1 MSYFKKA
8 AVNASLIKN
17 VLKSPM
23 YAWHQYHNPT
33 KSNDA
38 MDFGSLVHAMV
49 LGVGMDEF
57 VKSPKFDRRT
67 KKGKAKAKEFDQ
79 ANEGKIAIDET
90 EWLRAMEC
98 ASSVMSTSK
107 AAELINN
114 SAKEEWIDFR
124 YCDPHE
130 GIECKSKIDGY
141 GKGFV
146 YDLKTTSDIYSFD
159 KVIKEYH
166 YHTQLAFYG
175 HAIGFPFELDYF
187 LIAVNTKEPYEC
199 AVFNI
204 NSMIK
209 EGQENIAKAIKY
221 ADQIVKGES
230 FKNGSGVVVL

>member
-23 YAWHQYHNPT
+23 YAWHNYHNPF
-33 KSNDA
+33 KANDA
-38 MDFGSLVHAMV
+38 MNFGSLVHAMV

-67 KKGKAKAKEFDQ
+67 TQGKSDYNEFVFY
-79 ANEGKIAIDET
+79 NEGKTLIDET
-90 EWLRAMEC
+90 EWLKAMEC
-98 ASSVMSTSK
+98 ASSVMSTPHAK
-107 AAELINN
+107 DLIDL
-114 SAKEEWIDFR
+114 SEKEKWIDFELDG
-124 YCDPHE
+124 YT
-130 GIECKSKIDGY
+130 CKSKIDGY
-141 GKGFV
+141 GEGFV

-175 HAIGFPFELDYF
+175 HAIGRPLDLDYF
-187 LIAVNTKEPYEC
+187 IIAISTKEPYEC

-204 NSMIK
+204 NSMIP
-209 EGQENIAKAIKY
+209 EGNENIRKAIGY

-230 FKNGSGVVVL
+230 FRNGTGVITL